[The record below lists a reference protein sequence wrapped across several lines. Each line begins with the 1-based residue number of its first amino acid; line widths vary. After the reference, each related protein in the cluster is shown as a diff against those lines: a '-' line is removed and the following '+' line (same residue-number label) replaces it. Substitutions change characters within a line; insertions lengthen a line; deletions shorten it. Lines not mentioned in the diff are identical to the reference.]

1 MYYMSASREEILGFA
16 KPVLAAS
23 LRRQR
28 RACLPPQWRPQAR
41 VTIKQEMVERPTGEM
56 LGFPHEAGISMY
68 LSLGEDWYEVAG
80 RTGVLEVGGYFICRY
95 DTFDDQG
102 RPREVRAVRLVPTC
116 GGEDWQY
123 IPSPATI
130 CWDGEHSMIRWHVP
144 DDEAA
149 WRAYGR
155 E

>member
-1 MYYMSASREEILGFA
+1 MVDAGYVTAIRSPAVTSF
-16 KPVLAAS
+16 
-23 LRRQR
+23 
-28 RACLPPQWRPQAR
+28 R
-41 VTIKQEMVERPTGEM
+41 VE
-56 LGFPHEAGISMY
+56 
-68 LSLGEDWYEVAG
+68 
-80 RTGVLEVGGYFICRY
+80 GYFICRY